1 MKSIKIRLELN
12 NKQKTLAL
20 QHCGTARYAYNW
32 ALSYCK
38 KIDEFNKTAPKE
50 EKQKYPSA
58 IDFHKM
64 LVRDVKP
71 INKWLY
77 DVSKW
82 TSQEPLRNLQKAYSK
97 YFSELKKGTIQKK
110 KNEYVAKCKAK
121 GLFIN
126 YDIVNDIGK
135 PNFKKKGIKDSF
147 YLEANITTNK
157 NKIKV
162 PKFGWLKCSEILPN
176 CEIKNVVISRTADE
190 WFISFK
196 IPHTPITTIKTK
208 GVVGCDLGVKT
219 LVTLSDGT
227 TFENLKPYR
236 KAKRKLKLAQRKM
249 SKKYVKGAKNQ
260 SSNYKK
266 ASLVVAKI
274 HQDIANIRKDNLHK
288 ITTFM
293 SKNYEEIVIEDLK
306 ISNMVKNHKL
316 ASVILDGGLFEF
328 RRQLEYK
335 AKWYGCTITVADTYF
350 PSSKLCSSCGHKK
363 EILKLS
369 ERTYNCEVCNFT
381 LDRDENAAR
390 NLKKLAVSS
399 TVTACGA

>member
-1 MKSIKIRLELN
+1 VKSIKIRLELN

-38 KIDEFNKTAPKE
+38 KIDEFNKTAKKE
-50 EKQKYPSA
+50 DKQKYPSA

-64 LVRDVKP
+64 FVKDVKSV
-71 INKWLY
+71 NKWLY

-82 TSQEPLRNLQKAYSK
+82 TAQEPLRNLQKAYSR
-97 YFSELKKGTIQKK
+97 YFSELKQGVIQKK
-110 KNEYVAKCKAK
+110 KNEYVAKRKAK
-121 GLFIN
+121 GLFID
-126 YDIVNDIGK
+126 YDIVNDIGR

-147 YLEANITTNK
+147 YLEANITANK

-196 IPHTPITTIKTK
+196 IPHTSMITIKTK
-208 GVVGCDLGVKT
+208 GVVGCDLGVKN
-219 LVTLSDGT
+219 LVTLSDGI

-274 HQDIANIRKDNLHK
+274 HQDVANIRKDNLHK

-316 ASVILDGGLFEF
+316 AGVILDGGLFEF

-335 AKWYGCTITVADTYF
+335 AKWYGCIITIADPYF
-350 PSSKLCSSCGHKK
+350 PSSKLCSNCGNKK
-363 EILKLS
+363 EVLKLS
-369 ERTYNCEVCNFT
+369 ERTYNCKVCNFT
-381 LDRDENAAR
+381 LDRDENAAQ
-390 NLKKLAVSS
+390 NLKKLAVSLTVS
-399 TVTACGA
+399 TCGV